1 MERCRRCGRLPAPA
15 RKARRRRR
23 RPGRKGR
30 QGIAQMRPPVHPRRC
45 ARDPGRCPRCAEGDA
60 LCAQS
65 PRGGPCGVPLRRP
78 AIARQRRR
86 QTFRTGCSR
95 HAALR
100 CRRAG
105 RRYRMARGV
114 RRRVAGRCDYGRRS
128 VARRLRGRGRNCRL
142 GPYRR
147 RKGAT
152 GVGRGARRP
161 PCRCRDESPPCIQ
174 RTDQPRS
181 GAAACAG

>member
-1 MERCRRCGRLPAPA
+1 MLKCDLQYIRGGALAILA
-15 RKARRRRR
+15 
-23 RPGRKGR
+23 
-30 QGIAQMRPPVHPRRC
+30 
-45 ARDPGRCPRCAEGDA
+45 DA
-60 LCAQS
+60 LGVQKAM
-65 PRGGPCGVPLRRP
+65 PYVLKALEEGPAEYR
-78 AIARQRRR
+78 
-86 QTFRTGCSR
+86 F
-95 HAALR
+95 AALQSLGKGDDKLFAQVA
-100 CRRAG
+100 AG
-105 RRYRMARGV
+105 MPRYDAAAQAAVIGWLGECGAV
-114 RRRVAGRCDYGRRS
+114 SQADGDYGRRS